1 LILQEQRKTGVGYLE
16 KTLLR
21 AQKGDVLE
29 LDEIWTF
36 VGNKKHQ
43 VWLWLALCRRTRQIV
58 AWWYGSR
65 ETFHCRQL
73 WKRIPKEYQK
83 CFCYSDLW
91 HSYSQVLPQG
101 QHQGCTKQEGQTNHI
116 ERFNLTL
123 RQSVARLV
131 RKTLSFSKKTKPL
144 VRAVRL
150 FLIHYNRNKAR
161 AYHRKPR

>member
-1 LILQEQRKTGVGYLE
+1 VGYLE

-29 LDEIWTF
+29 LDEVWTF
-36 VGNKKHQ
+36 VGSKEHP

-65 ETFHCRQL
+65 ETFACRQL
-73 WKRIPKEYQK
+73 WKRIPKDYQR
-83 CFCYSDLW
+83 CFCYSDLLAA
-91 HSYSQVLPQG
+91 YEQVLPPE
-101 QHQGCTKQEGQTNHI
+101 QHRACLKQEGQTNHI

-123 RQSVARLV
+123 RQRVGRLV

-144 VRAVRL
+144 VRAMRL
-150 FLIHYNRNKAR
+150 FLIQYNRNKAR
-161 AYHRKPR
+161 AYLRKPR